1 MGFSG
6 GEMHSY
12 GYPSKEQIT
21 PVLDLAKK
29 ANTPLI
35 IDLTVRKTFLDC
47 ADQYFGGSISA
58 ERSSENS
65 GRKKCSFTFPSKKEV
80 WIPWLFLLPSL
91 LGVSIFVLI
100 PFADVV
106 RRSFLNAVG
115 NTFVGLENYKSV
127 LENTAFQLAA
137 GNTLHFLAV
146 CLPLLLGSSL
156 FFAILLLKAGKKSG
170 ILKSGFLLPMAVPA
184 GSVVLFWQLFFDKTG
199 F

>member
-58 ERSSENS
+58 EEAAKTLGEKMQLYLSE
-65 GRKKCSFTFPSKKEV
+65 
-80 WIPWLFLLPSL
+80 
-91 LGVSIFVLI
+91 
-100 PFADVV
+100 
-106 RRSFLNAVG
+106 
-115 NTFVGLENYKSV
+115 
-127 LENTAFQLAA
+127 
-137 GNTLHFLAV
+137 
-146 CLPLLLGSSL
+146 
-156 FFAILLLKAGKKSG
+156 
-170 ILKSGFLLPMAVPA
+170 
-184 GSVVLFWQLFFDKTG
+184 
-199 F
+199 